1 MQKATIQLE
10 TLTCPSCMQKIE
22 NGVKSLDGV
31 DKKSIKALF
40 NSSKVRVEYDDEKVS
55 IKDIENGNYKITIGF
70 STGPNSINLPWSTG
84 VRIATI
90 QGICRPSVEYNGY
103 NGQVYYKVMTNG
115 DIIVRSHNGVYPNN
129 TTYNYLLYYPF
140 N

>member
-31 DKKSIKALF
+31 DKKSIKVLF

-55 IKDIENGNYKITIGF
+55 IKDIEN
-70 STGPNSINLPWSTG
+70 
-84 VRIATI
+84 AT
-90 QGICRPSVEYNGY
+90 
-103 NGQVYYKVMTNG
+103 
-115 DIIVRSHNGVYPNN
+115 
-129 TTYNYLLYYPF
+129 
-140 N
+140 